1 MVTCL
6 YKKSKSCQKFR
17 ILLSLLK
24 KRKVYFASVASFL
37 VASIAVRS
45 YLMQSSKFCMK
56 KCFRKIGFGN
66 HVHLMLKW
74 PQNIKKIGPD
84 FVLIFEEKVLNSVL
98 IFFKNRWQRCN
109 VCLH

>member
-1 MVTCL
+1 M
-6 YKKSKSCQKFR
+6 FR

-37 VASIAVRS
+37 VASMAVRS

-56 KCFRKIGFGN
+56 KVFPKNCFWKSCAFD
-66 HVHLMLKW
+66 VKMA
-74 PQNIKKIGPD
+74 QNIKKIGPD

-98 IFFKNRWQRCN
+98 IFFKIRWQRCI
-109 VCLH
+109 LLSERHFMS